1 MAHEEEEPKK
11 IPDEDGDH
19 VVYKAICL
27 PMNSMV
33 MAIKATDL
41 DQSRPDLE
49 NVGPKNANLW
59 VVTPINSAGSLQSI
73 ISSSFPDGLSEPCI
87 AIVLK
92 QTLSALSNFHSQD
105 FLHGDIKASN
115 ILIDSN
121 GSVKLASSS
130 LMLTH
135 DVAGAPYWMAP
146 EVINSQNNG
155 NYSLKVDMWS
165 FGITA
170 LELARGRPPL
180 SRLPPSNHNNFSE
193 AFKDMV
199 ASCLH
204 QDPSKRP
211 SAETL
216 LKHSFFENCRGSDFL
231 VKNVLQGLPP
241 SDDSAMVE
249 GLVALRR
256 GLGEQRETVSNLID
270 LEMGREQKMPS
281 DSARRIISGWNFN
294 EERFELDPVFQ
305 TESTTIIEDKR
316 GELGETG
323 ELIDHSDQAEEAMME
338 DLDLDDLKLS
348 LYLQMVR
355 VENLI
360 FQLREKEEKAKVI
373 ERQRVELEYEKEWNL
388 KKLEMDL
395 EDL

>member
-1 MAHEEEEPKK
+1 MPF
-11 IPDEDGDH
+11 
-19 VVYKAICL
+19 
-27 PMNSMV
+27 
-33 MAIKATDL
+33 
-41 DQSRPDLE
+41 
-49 NVGPKNANLW
+49 
-59 VVTPINSAGSLQSI
+59 NSAGSLQSI

-92 QTLSALSNFHSQD
+92 QTLSALSNIHSQE
-105 FLHGDIKASN
+105 FLHGDIKAGN

-146 EVINSQNNG
+146 EVINSQNNDRYG
-155 NYSLKVDMWS
+155 FKVDIWS

-180 SRLPPSNHNNFSE
+180 SHLPPSNHNNFSK

-216 LKHSFFENCRGSDFL
+216 LKHSFFENCGGSDFL

-241 SDDSAMVE
+241 SVE
-249 GLVALRR
+249 NRRSGGEALVDGQLVALKRD
-256 GLGEQRETVSNLID
+256 LGEQRETVSNLID
-270 LEMGREQKMPS
+270 LEMPS
-281 DSARRIISGWNFN
+281 DSARRMISGWNFN
-294 EERFELDPVFQ
+294 EERFELDPVFP
-305 TESTTIIEDKR
+305 TESTTIIEDNGR
-316 GELGETG
+316 
-323 ELIDHSDQAEEAMME
+323 
-338 DLDLDDLKLS
+338 
-348 LYLQMVR
+348 
-355 VENLI
+355 
-360 FQLREKEEKAKVI
+360 
-373 ERQRVELEYEKEWNL
+373 
-388 KKLEMDL
+388 
-395 EDL
+395 